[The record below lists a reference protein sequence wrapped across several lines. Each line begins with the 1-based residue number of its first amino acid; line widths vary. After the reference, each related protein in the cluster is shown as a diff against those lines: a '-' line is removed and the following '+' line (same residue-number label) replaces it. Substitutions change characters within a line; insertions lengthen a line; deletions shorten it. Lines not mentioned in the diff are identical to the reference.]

1 MSSILFSGLK
11 VPQKC
16 VSGRVSA
23 PDPTAERKRSHRY
36 PRPISGNVEGEDEGK
51 GCKRKEGV
59 GNHGKGRE
67 DEGRGSTD
75 GETKERGNERGKG
88 EKVRGGRKVEGILP
102 TINPGSATGCDG
114 TRDSFHKNA

>member
-1 MSSILFSGLK
+1 MPSILFSGLK

-23 PDPTAERKRSHRY
+23 PDHTGERKRSHRY

-59 GNHGKGRE
+59 GNDRKGRE
-67 DEGRGSTD
+67 DEGRGSND
-75 GETKERGNERGKG
+75 GEMKERGNERGKG
-88 EKVRGGRKVEGILP
+88 RR
-102 TINPGSATGCDG
+102 
-114 TRDSFHKNA
+114 